1 MCNRPTQ
8 AKKGALVEAASNF
21 NLEQGW
27 VAVFENSAEKK
38 ENKPHSRIASSGAAH
53 NRATESI
60 VYNLARRPVN
70 AKHRHDICSDG
81 S

>member
-1 MCNRPTQ
+1 MIENCAEQKETRPR
-8 AKKGALVEAASNF
+8 A
-21 NLEQGW
+21 
-27 VAVFENSAEKK
+27 
-38 ENKPHSRIASSGAAH
+38 RIASIGAAH

-70 AKHRHDICSDG
+70 AKHRHAICSGG